1 MAVTENSYTGNGS
14 TTNYSFTFPYL
25 KATDIEVQVNASVV
39 TNWSLANATTIQFN
53 SAPSNGDKIKILRQ
67 TSVDELAATFYAGSA
82 IKSED
87 LNDNYTQNL
96 YKTQEVGN
104 RFFSNTGGTMT
115 GDLTMGEDTVLIFEG
130 ATDDAYE
137 TTLSVVDPTAD
148 RAVNL
153 PNEDGTLIVS
163 SSTTTVNV
171 GSKDIHTTGHI
182 DLVDDS
188 KIKLGSSD
196 DLQLYH
202 GSNST
207 SYINNVTGHLY
218 IQNSGSNDNSNIYIR
233 ARNEDDSIICKDDGA
248 VELYF
253 NNIKKFETTSSGA
266 TVTGK
271 LVADDLSLGDNDK
284 LFIGNDDDLTIWH
297 SGVNSYI
304 DNKASGHLYM
314 RANTTG
320 SGGNIYIQAQSGENS
335 IICNDNGAVLLYNN
349 DSKKF
354 ETTAAGATVT
364 GVLTAT
370 VTGDV
375 TGNASTAT
383 ALETARTL
391 GGVSFD
397 GTANI
402 NLPGVNAAGN
412 QNTSGN
418 AATATALANARTI
431 GGVSFDGT
439 ANINLPG
446 VNAGGNQDTSGNA
459 ATATAA
465 TALATSRDFSATG
478 EVTASAVG
486 FTGAGNVA
494 LSTVISSNIVDED
507 NLKISNS
514 GSDGQYLQKQS
525 GNAGGL
531 TWASPGGGTA
541 TAIATVNEA
550 TDTTCFPLFGTS
562 ATGDL
567 QPKTNANLTFNSNT
581 GAFTAADISIPNDTG
596 KLTLGTGGDLEI
608 FHDGSNSYIKDAGT
622 GNLEF
627 ISNIHDF
634 RNAGDSAYLARLVQS
649 DRVELYYDGSKK
661 IETTSVGMRL
671 SGNYQ
676 ANDGYHIY
684 LGTGN
689 DLDLYH
695 DGSNSYI
702 TDTGTGELYI
712 QGNSF
717 VSIRDSVDGD
727 TLGKFIKDGAVELYY
742 NNVKKLETIDNGITV
757 YGPEG
762 ADGLVKIYA
771 DEGDDNA
778 DQWSLVALNAG
789 GFLLRNYTA
798 GAWEWN
804 IAAYGNGAVELYY
817 DHSKK
822 VSTASDGI
830 TVYGRIAAD
839 ELDMGDNEKVLLG
852 AGDDLSI
859 FHNGTNSEI
868 KNATGILY
876 LESDGT
882 WITDKEGSDKMAKFL
897 HDAGVE
903 LYYDNALKFKTDS
916 NGSINYQR
924 SIWHSN
930 SDEDEGMTA
939 IYAWDQSVDA
949 DASWIKMKRTDADK
963 PHFAVDGRGR
973 QFNKGYV
980 MAGTQSLDDNTTTRY
995 YPDDDYIGFY
1005 AHRGITDGSAYRD
1018 RVFMRTASADWD
1030 DRRCFYYVSSTD
1042 DAAVDYDQDQT
1053 ISFTGSGRLN
1063 CKKHIWAGRVE
1074 SDEGSPNSVY
1084 AGAETGIL
1092 SYADD
1097 GTDQTY
1103 IYARNNAD
1111 SDKVIYSEVNNEAN
1125 FSVEADGTCKA
1136 DDTTGLSNADYA
1148 ECFEWTD
1155 GNASDQERRGMTV
1168 VLDGEKVKLAT
1179 DSDNKDNIIGV
1190 VSPNPAVLGDSASL
1204 GWHGRYKKD
1213 IYGTAIRKPQEWLVW
1228 RKEYHYKDGVKVL
1241 CEQPD
1246 PNNRH
1251 SLDHGDVERVR
1262 VEDIEKQKAKN
1273 LIPDF
1278 AITNNLRY
1286 TSYGKDIDTTDYDS
1300 TKAYIPRKDRKEWD
1314 AIGMVGKLIVR
1325 RGQPVGTR
1333 WLLMKEN
1340 IGTDTDGTVL
1350 DRYLVR

>member
-39 TNWSLANATTIQFN
+39 TTWSLANATTVQFN

-115 GDLTMGEDTVLIFEG
+115 GDLTMGEDTGLIFEG

-137 TTLSVVDPTAD
+137 TTLGVVDPTAD

-163 SSTTTVNV
+163 SSTSTVNV
-171 GSKDIHTTGHI
+171 GSKDIHTTGDI
-182 DLVDDS
+182 DLEDDS

-196 DLQLYH
+196 DLEIH
-202 GSNST
+202 HTGVNAF
-207 SYINNVTGHLY
+207 IDNDTGHLY
-218 IQNSGSNDNSNIYIR
+218 IQNTGSNDNSNIYIK
-233 ARNEDDSIICKDDGA
+233 ARNEDDSIICKDDGSI
-248 VELYF
+248 ELYY
-253 NNIKKFETTSSGA
+253 NNNKKFETSGSGA
-266 TVTGK
+266 TVTGT
-271 LVADDLSLGDNDK
+271 LTADSISLGDSDK
-284 LFIGNDDDLTIWH
+284 LFIGNSDDLTLWH
-297 SGVNSYI
+297 NGVNSYI
-304 DNKASGHLYM
+304 DTIASGHLFI

-320 SGGNIYIQAQSGENS
+320 SGGNIYIQAQSGEQS
-335 IICNDNGAVLLYNN
+335 IVCNDNGAVILYNN
-349 DSKKF
+349 NSKKF

-402 NLPGVNAAGN
+402 NLPGVNTAGN

-486 FTGAGNVA
+486 FTGSGNVA

-596 KLTLGTGGDLEI
+596 KLKVGTSDDLSVYHDGTNSFIANTTGILHLRSDNGIRLQDSGGVETFVKCVDNGAVELYYDNVKRLQTTASGIQLEPTANNHGITLKSTGELYPAITFDVNRSGSDQYLGNIKGTWNGTIVANILFETGDDTTNKDNGLISFRTAEAGSTAERLRITQDGQVKIPDDGKFVAGGGGDLEI
-608 FHDGSNSYIKDAGT
+608 YHDGTDSKIFNHTGT
-622 GNLEF
+622 FKINANDFLFQDKNEGDTF
-627 ISNIHDF
+627 VKYVHDG
-634 RNAGDSAYLARLVQS
+634 A
-649 DRVELYYDGSKK
+649 VELYYDGVKK
-661 IETTSVGMRL
+661 CYTGSNGLHFGDDDKILLGNSSDFEIYHTSTSSWIRDV
-671 SGNYQ
+671 
-676 ANDGYHIY
+676 
-684 LGTGN
+684 GTGV
-689 DLDLYH
+689 LYIDTNGDSINLIS
-695 DGSNSYI
+695 DGSNTY
-702 TDTGTGELYI
+702 
-712 QGNSF
+712 
-717 VSIRDSVDGD
+717 
-727 TLGKFIKDGAVELYY
+727 GKMGVFKKDGAVELYY
-742 NNVKKLETIDNGITV
+742 DNGKKFHTTNGGV
-757 YGPEG
+757 EVEG
-762 ADGLVKIYA
+762 SCNLYSNAA
-771 DEGDDNA
+771 HDEGHIHIQPRSTAADNDRVWIGCRDNDTAKYRFQVDGDGQIRSNSTHFIGVQREDADVPTTHFNSADRIRYNSYRGTSDNSGYRSRAIFGVASSDYDDYR
-778 DQWSLVALNAG
+778 V
-789 GFLLRNYTA
+789 
-798 GAWEWN
+798 
-804 IAAYGNGAVELYY
+804 LYY
-817 DHSKK
+817 
-822 VSTASDGI
+822 
-830 TVYGRIAAD
+830 
-839 ELDMGDNEKVLLG
+839 
-852 AGDDLSI
+852 
-859 FHNGTNSEI
+859 
-868 KNATGILY
+868 
-876 LESDGT
+876 
-882 WITDKEGSDKMAKFL
+882 
-897 HDAGVE
+897 
-903 LYYDNALKFKTDS
+903 
-916 NGSINYQR
+916 
-924 SIWHSN
+924 
-930 SDEDEGMTA
+930 
-939 IYAWDQSVDA
+939 VDA
-949 DASWIKMKRTDADK
+949 
-963 PHFAVDGRGR
+963 
-973 QFNKGYV
+973 Q
-980 MAGTQSLDDNTTTRY
+980 
-995 YPDDDYIGFY
+995 
-1005 AHRGITDGSAYRD
+1005 
-1018 RVFMRTASADWD
+1018 
-1030 DRRCFYYVSSTD
+1030 D
-1042 DAAVDYDQDQT
+1042 DAAVDYDADQRL
-1053 ISFTGSGRLN
+1053 SMSGSGRVQG
-1063 CKKHIWAGRVE
+1063 KHHFFSGRVE
-1074 SDEGSPNSVY
+1074 SDEATPNSVY
-1084 AGAETGIL
+1084 AGAERGFYA
-1092 SYADD
+1092 YADD
-1097 GTDQTY
+1097 GTDYTF
-1103 IYARNNAD
+1103 IHARNVAD
-1111 SDKVIYSEVNNEAN
+1111 TSMVFESRVNNEVN
-1125 FSVEADGTCKA
+1125 VEIEADGSART
-1136 DDTTGLSNADYA
+1136 DGTWSDTNADYA

-1190 VSPNPAVLGDSASL
+1190 VSPEPVVLGDAAPL

-1213 IYGTAIRKPQEWLVW
+1213 AYGSPIKKEQEWLIW
-1228 RKEYHYKDGVKVL
+1228 KKEYHYKDGVKTLVD
-1241 CEQPD
+1241 QPD
-1246 PNNRH
+1246 PNKPQTLR
-1251 SLDHGDVERVR
+1251 GDIDRVR
-1262 VEDIEKQKAKN
+1262 VENIEREKAAGI
-1273 LIPDF
+1273 IPDF
-1278 AITNNLRY
+1278 AITNNIRY
-1286 TSYGKDIDTTDYDS
+1286 KTYGKDIDTTTYDP

-1314 AIGMVGKLIVR
+1314 AIGMVGKLVVR